1 MRRDLL
7 HRRVFA
13 LIILA
18 FDFGGSVNSPW
29 ISVLIASTLPLS
41 VVSLL
46 GTWSLIHGAQLEGYA
61 VFYFGCGALNVW
73 AMSMLLARLRERR
86 MRRPSN

>member
-1 MRRDLL
+1 M
-7 HRRVFA
+7 HRYCYIAGVFA

-18 FDFGGSVNSPW
+18 FDFGGSVSSPW

-46 GTWSLIHGAQLEGYA
+46 GTWSLIHGAQLEGFA
-61 VFYFGCGALNVW
+61 VFYFWL
-73 AMSMLLARLRERR
+73 RRRERMGDVDAAR
-86 MRRPSN
+86 KAHRAPNA